1 MLASSSDSIST
12 RTTARLPDF
21 IGVGPPRT
29 ATTWLHEA
37 LTGHVG
43 LPQGVKETDFFNWQY
58 DKGLEWYAAH
68 FRDCPAD
75 HPMGEFSP
83 NYFIHSQA
91 PERIARDIPD
101 CKIICTLRDP
111 VERTYSHYRK
121 MREGEYF
128 SGSFEE
134 CLRKRLR
141 LKEWSKYAT
150 YVGAWRRQFG
160 KENVLVLIQDDLKAN
175 PQAFLDQVCAFIGI
189 PRIKASS
196 SASKEKL
203 VNAVP
208 NVARNPRLAKAARR
222 VRDGLQKRGNY
233 GMVNL
238 LKKTGIR
245 NLLFSGGASFE
256 PLRPETAVQLRE
268 FFRSEVEAL
277 EQMLGRDLSA
287 WKTGKTSS
295 RRTGE

>member
-1 MLASSSDSIST
+1 MSELMK
-12 RTTARLPDF
+12 TTAGLKLPDF

-68 FRDCPAD
+68 FRECPAD
-75 HPMGEFSP
+75 LPIGEFSP
-83 NYFIHSQA
+83 NYFINPQA
-91 PERIARDIPD
+91 PERIAKDIPG

-128 SGSFEE
+128 SGTFEE

-150 YVGAWRRQFG
+150 YISVWRKHFG
-160 KENVLVLIQDDLKAN
+160 TDNVLALIQDDLKAD
-175 PQAFLDQVCAFIGI
+175 PQMFLDQACAFIGI
-189 PRIKASS
+189 PKIEASDF
-196 SASKEKL
+196 ASKEKL

-208 NVARNPRLAKAARR
+208 NVARNPRLARAARR
-222 VRDGLQKRGNY
+222 MRDGLQKRGNY
-233 GMVNL
+233 GIVNL
-238 LKKTGIR
+238 LKKAGIR
-245 NLLFSGGASFE
+245 DLLFSGGAAFE
-256 PLRPETAVQLRE
+256 PLRPETAAKLRE
-268 FFRSEVEAL
+268 FFRPEVETL
-277 EQMLGRDLSA
+277 EQLLDRDLTA
-287 WKTGKTSS
+287 WKMGKTASLQKTGK
-295 RRTGE
+295 